1 MIFSI
6 VFLHNLFHIS
16 FLPCRFGSPSTSW
29 NLWAWF
35 NWNSN
40 CHCFCLLKFFGIED
54 NIRHLLCCTLVFY
67 AFTQMFSSLRLM
79 WWEQLL
85 KPVVTSASLART
97 DQPWPVRASHCNI
110 HDLIIQGEVSVRNCN
125 VWFNLLS
132 RAIKGRRVNLSGNRL
147 STLGSVP
154 QFPSLCPGGY
164 GEREHITHTH
174 TDT

>member
-16 FLPCRFGSPSTSW
+16 FLPGRFGSPSTSW

>member
-1 MIFSI
+1 
-6 VFLHNLFHIS
+6 
-16 FLPCRFGSPSTSW
+16 
-29 NLWAWF
+29 
-35 NWNSN
+35 
-40 CHCFCLLKFFGIED
+40 
-54 NIRHLLCCTLVFY
+54 
-67 AFTQMFSSLRLM
+67 M

-97 DQPWPVRASHCNI
+97 DQPWPARASHCNI

-132 RAIKGRRVNLSGNRL
+132 RAIKGRRVNLSGSRL

-174 TDT
+174 THINVLGHMHAFHTQGVAETQRLQPFSGEIKMKWPLYTGYISCQSVRYSQNWTSSLVCHWSLILLYF